1 MESLEVLKLVDA
13 GFTADEIRQMMNPQ
27 QNNPQNSQEN
37 PQEPVVE
44 LVYDESI
51 AEEYKKEQEEKKENP
66 VPQEDHRFDQLNE
79 TMQKLIKTIQTS
91 NLHNNSIQSITETDI
106 NTQVDQIMAG
116 IIRPEHEK
124 KGD

>member
-66 VPQEDHRFDQLNE
+66 VPQEDPRFDQLNE

-91 NLHNNSIQSITETDI
+91 NLRNNSIQSMTETDI
-106 NTQVDQIMAG
+106 NTQVDKIMAG